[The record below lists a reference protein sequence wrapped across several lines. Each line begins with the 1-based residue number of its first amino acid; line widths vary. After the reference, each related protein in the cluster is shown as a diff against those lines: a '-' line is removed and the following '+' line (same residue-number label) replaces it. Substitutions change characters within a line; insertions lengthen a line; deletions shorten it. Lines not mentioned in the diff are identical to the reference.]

1 MHDPFVP
8 AGGSDVASG
17 DLERTID
24 SPQRR
29 VLGRVALRPTG
40 LIGLV
45 LSVAFVLVGLL
56 APLVA
61 PHDPFAVVGP
71 SLSSPSWAH
80 PMGTD
85 ALGRD
90 LFSAVLIGTRTS
102 LVVVVLVGLLVL
114 AIAMV
119 VGTLSSWWGGWA
131 DDALMRLTEMF
142 QAPPRFFLAV
152 VVIAFF
158 GSSLPLLIGILGV
171 TSWPLLARVIRAE
184 ILVLKEQ
191 EFVDAARVSGASPAR
206 VVLREI
212 MPNALPAVA
221 AFLGLVLAQVLL
233 IEASLGFVG
242 LGDPDIV
249 SWGYLAS
256 EAQRFLRVA
265 WWMSVFPGLAIA
277 ATVLGLNLVS
287 DALGDVMGSSQ

>member
-1 MHDPFVP
+1 MHDLLTPTS
-8 AGGSDVASG
+8 GSDLASAG
-17 DLERTID
+17 LERVIG

-29 VLGRVALRPTG
+29 VLGRLVRRPTG
-40 LIGLV
+40 MIGLV
-45 LSVAFVLVGLL
+45 LSAIFVVVGVA

-90 LFSAVLIGTRTS
+90 LFSAVLVGTRTS
-102 LVVVVLVGLLVL
+102 LLVVVFVGLLVVC
-114 AIAMV
+114 IAMV

-131 DDALMRLTEMF
+131 DDVLMRLTEMF

-158 GSSLPLLIGILGV
+158 GSSLPLLIGVLGV

-184 ILVLKEQ
+184 ILVLKQQ

-206 VVLREI
+206 LVLREI
-212 MPNALPAVA
+212 MPNALPAIA

-287 DALGDVMGSSQ
+287 DALSDVMGTSR